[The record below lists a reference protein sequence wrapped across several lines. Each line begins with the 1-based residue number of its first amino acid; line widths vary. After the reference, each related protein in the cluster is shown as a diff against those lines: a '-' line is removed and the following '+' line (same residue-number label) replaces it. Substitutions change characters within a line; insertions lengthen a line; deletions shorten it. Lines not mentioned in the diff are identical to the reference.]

1 MLLGSSTEKLHQK
14 LGLEFLHIRWW
25 FRKLCIFYKT
35 VKKQSP
41 KYLFDLIPSSN
52 NSYCQH
58 TRYLQSD
65 WSRRV
70 QYWLYFT
77 LSFNIVL
84 FDQTKKQTNKEH
96 HSISMVGKYFF
107 IAIRVFQTK
116 LNTDILNSSID
127 YILSTRMFEYLLFR
141 KAWFVT

>member
-1 MLLGSSTEKLHQK
+1 MLLRFSIEKLYQK
-14 LGLEFLHIRWW
+14 LGLEFLQIRWW
-25 FRKLCIFYKT
+25 FRKLCVFYKI
-35 VKKQSP
+35 VKKESP
-41 KYLFDLIPSSN
+41 KYFFDLIPSSN
-52 NSYCQH
+52 NSYGPR
-58 TRYLQSD
+58 TIYLPSD

-77 LSFNIVL
+77 LSFNFVL
-84 FDQTKKQTNKEH
+84 FDQIKKQTNKEH

-107 IAIRVFQTK
+107 TAIWVFQTK

-127 YILSTRMFEYLLFR
+127 YILSTRMFESLLFR

>member
-14 LGLEFLHIRWW
+14 LGLEFLQIRWW
-25 FRKLCIFYKT
+25 FRKLCVFYKT

-41 KYLFDLIPSSN
+41 KYLFDLILSSN
-52 NSYCQH
+52 NSYRQH
-58 TRYLQSD
+58 TIYLQSD

-77 LSFNIVL
+77 LSFNILL
-84 FDQTKKQTNKEH
+84 FYQIKKQTNKEH

-107 IAIRVFQTK
+107 IAIWVFQTK
-116 LNTDILNSSID
+116 LNTDILNSSTTFYPQECLNIFSLERLD
-127 YILSTRMFEYLLFR
+127 L
-141 KAWFVT
+141 